1 MGQKI
6 STAEAGIGLWKQD
19 DNTSP
24 AHNGRGGTV
33 GAGGCTVKKEVSK
46 HDRVDRKSVVETRK
60 SEMQTSD
67 HCGEGGECYNNQVLK
82 TLKC

>member
-6 STAEAGIGLWKQD
+6 STAGMEIGLWKRD

-24 AHNGRGGTV
+24 AHNGRSGTV
-33 GAGGCTVKKEVSK
+33 GGGGYCTVEKEVSK
-46 HDRVDRKSVVETRK
+46 QDNRKSVVESWK

-67 HCGEGGECYNNQVLK
+67 RCGKNGECY
-82 TLKC
+82 T